1 MPCTKAELVEAIN
14 SFAAARC
21 SNDAP
26 LIQMAAARLG
36 QMVESLEYTP
46 EPEAED
52 NGGQE

>member
-1 MPCTKAELVEAIN
+1 MPCTKSQLVEAIN

-36 QMVESLEYTP
+36 QIVETLEYAP
-46 EPEAED
+46 EPEAEE
-52 NGGQE
+52 N